1 MSKQEHQHDHDHHD
15 HNHEHDHTHQHDDDG
30 KIMTIKE
37 YHKTNV
43 MLFHIKN
50 MKTTDTAVCTLSSID
65 RMSFLPNGAEHHECK
80 VAELNDYFT
89 ELVKRN
95 LIAHFFDK
103 IEIEPFDA
111 LDGSVDIDFLFE

>member
-1 MSKQEHQHDHDHHD
+1 MSK
-15 HNHEHDHTHQHDDDG
+15 HNHEHHDHEHHHHDDG

-37 YHKTNV
+37 YHQSNL
-43 MLFHIKN
+43 MLFNIKELL
-50 MKTTDTAVCTLSSID
+50 TTDTAVCTLTSID
-65 RMSFLPNGAEHHECK
+65 RFTFLANGVEHHECK
-80 VAELNDYFT
+80 VSILDDYYK

-111 LDGSVDIDFLFE
+111 LDASIDVDFLFE

>member
-1 MSKQEHQHDHDHHD
+1 MSK
-15 HNHEHDHTHQHDDDG
+15 HNHHKHSHDQDDG

-37 YHKTNV
+37 YHKTNL

-50 MKTTDTAVCTLSSID
+50 LYSTNTSVCTLTSID
-65 RMSFLPNGAEHHECK
+65 RFSFLANGVEHHECNT
-80 VAELNDYFT
+80 ADLDDYHT
-89 ELVKRN
+89 ELIKRN

-111 LDGSVDIDFLFE
+111 LDASIDIEFLFE

>member
-1 MSKQEHQHDHDHHD
+1 MSKHTHDHTDHDHQHD
-15 HNHEHDHTHQHDDDG
+15 DDDG

-37 YHKTNV
+37 YNKTNL

-50 MKTTDTAVCTLSSID
+50 IKTTDTALCTLTSID
-65 RMSFLPNGAEHHECK
+65 RLSFLPNGIEHHECK
-80 VAELNDYFT
+80 KAELDEYFT

-103 IEIEPFDA
+103 IEIENFDA
-111 LDGSVDIDFLFE
+111 LDGNIDVNFLFE